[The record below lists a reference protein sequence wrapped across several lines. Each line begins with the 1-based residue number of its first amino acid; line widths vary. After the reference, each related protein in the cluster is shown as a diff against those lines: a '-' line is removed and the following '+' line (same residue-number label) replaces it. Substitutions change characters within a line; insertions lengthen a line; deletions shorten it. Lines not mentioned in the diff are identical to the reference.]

1 MWWKL
6 VILVLIGILTLKTI
20 YMSYLGK
27 FFESLTKKI
36 QGFQKL
42 KISDD
47 SGRSEL

>member
-1 MWWKL
+1 MKISYFGLFW
-6 VILVLIGILTLKTI
+6 ILTLKTI